1 MFVPLCEI
9 TYRAGAQD
17 TEMQRLS
24 HMMEAVDK
32 VVFDCPQ
39 MVEAQGGAAPSGPD
53 GGPVSQ
59 RQSPYWLGYSRL
71 RLNDTESR
79 RHQAREARL
88 WLLHRTGQ
96 DDSLRRM
103 TSQGADM
110 EEMCVVC
117 LTNPRE
123 ALSISCGHK
132 VMCPDCAAR
141 VKMINSSC
149 PFCRVAMR
157 EVVLSKNRSTESVG
171 SVSGPEMTG
180 GADGTDGAAGAA
192 AGGAEGTAATRT
204 EPIALPADVD
214 ETMDEDSAA
223 LDARGGDDGS
233 LEQVAVPAPVAADE
247 LEAESHD
254 GAATGGVV

>member
-9 TYRAGAQD
+9 TYHPGTQD
-17 TEMQRLS
+17 AEMQRLS
-24 HMMEAVDK
+24 HMMETVDK

-39 MVEAQGGAAPSGPD
+39 MVQAQGGGETSSTA
-53 GGPVSQ
+53 GGGRPGSQ
-59 RQSPYWLGYSRL
+59 RESPYWLGYSRL

-88 WLLHRTGQ
+88 WLLRRTGRDSMHRT
-96 DDSLRRM
+96 

-117 LTNPRE
+117 LTNQRE

-132 VMCPDCAAR
+132 VMCLDCAAR

-157 EVVLSKNRSTESVG
+157 EVVLSKNRSTESVDCNG
-171 SVSGPEMTG
+171 GGAELTG
-180 GADGTDGAAGAA
+180 GADGTEVAGASA
-192 AGGAEGTAATRT
+192 AAVASTASDESGDGVDAVEQVGVPATEMVADEGEVGTSGDATAAL
-204 EPIALPADVD
+204 E
-214 ETMDEDSAA
+214 EEGSS
-223 LDARGGDDGS
+223 GGSEGP
-233 LEQVAVPAPVAADE
+233 EV
-247 LEAESHD
+247 
-254 GAATGGVV
+254 